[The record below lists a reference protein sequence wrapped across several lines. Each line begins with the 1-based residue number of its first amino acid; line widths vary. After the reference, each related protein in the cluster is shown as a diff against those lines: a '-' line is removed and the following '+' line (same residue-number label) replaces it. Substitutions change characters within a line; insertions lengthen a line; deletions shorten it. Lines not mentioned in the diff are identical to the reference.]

1 MPARILIAEDHPPS
15 LELMRYLLGAH
26 GYATRSATNGR
37 EAIDLRAVRTAGPR
51 NLRFG
56 RCRTSMF
63 SPSSR
68 ELKQDRDLRSVPLL
82 AVTAF
87 SMLGDREDVLRAGF
101 DGYFSKPIEPENF
114 VAAIEQFLPRNC
126 SRDRIA
132 GDDNKDRVWPS
143 LR

>member
-26 GYATRSATNGR
+26 GYMTVSATNGR
-37 EAIDLRAVRTAGPR
+37 EAIDLARQERPDLVICDLQMPDVDGYEVV
-51 NLRFG
+51 
-56 RCRTSMF
+56 
-63 SPSSR
+63 R
-68 ELKQDRDLRSVPLL
+68 ELKRDQDLRGVPLL

-114 VAAIEQFLPRNC
+114 VAAIEQFLPPELL
-126 SRDRIA
+126 SRLNH
-132 GDDNKDRVWPS
+132 GG
-143 LR
+143 

>member
-37 EAIDLRAVRTAGPR
+37 EAIDLARQERPDLVICDLQMPDVDGFAVV
-51 NLRFG
+51 
-56 RCRTSMF
+56 
-63 SPSSR
+63 R

-114 VAAIEQFLPRNC
+114 VAAIEQFLPAELL
-126 SRDRIA
+126 SRPNR
-132 GDDNKDRVWPS
+132 GG
-143 LR
+143 